1 MKKASQILLAL
12 MILVLSTQ
20 AAFAST
26 HKCTIAE
33 GADLTNINKIA
44 VGMPRYRQA
53 KNDLLT
59 KDELINTMGE
69 STGLSKINVVPYS
82 EVVKAISNKTHIDIS
97 NLNQRK
103 AADEFR
109 KNVAICA
116 DAYVVTLVANGSSP
130 TVFFYYVYR
139 AGTNELLYTYEI
151 ISESSDYTDLRT
163 CKAYTEEFY
172 NNLGHAISEQ
182 KKKAAKK
189 K

>member
-69 STGLSKINVVPYS
+69 ST
-82 EVVKAISNKTHIDIS
+82 
-97 NLNQRK
+97 
-103 AADEFR
+103 
-109 KNVAICA
+109 
-116 DAYVVTLVANGSSP
+116 
-130 TVFFYYVYR
+130 
-139 AGTNELLYTYEI
+139 
-151 ISESSDYTDLRT
+151 
-163 CKAYTEEFY
+163 
-172 NNLGHAISEQ
+172 
-182 KKKAAKK
+182 
-189 K
+189 